1 VTPATRRRSI
11 ERRAAPYIAILGLAA
26 AVALR
31 VRIAGSA
38 GAGSETAAVWFAAAL
53 SAVALA
59 TYEPELRRRSIMR
72 ALGLGVLGA
81 AVLCVPAAIRH
92 AVLGGPLAATDGYS
106 AWAVF
111 VLIVAVAE
119 EALLRGSMFRAV
131 ERHGGSAAAIA
142 VTSVAFGLLHAPV
155 YGWAVVPLDIAV
167 GVWLGTLRAVSGTV
181 AAPAVAH
188 SLADLA
194 GWWLR

>member
-1 VTPATRRRSI
+1 VQRVIAI
-11 ERRAAPYIAILGLAA
+11 DRRATPYVAALGLAG

-31 VRIAGSA
+31 VQIAGSA
-38 GAGSETAAVWFAAAL
+38 GASSESAAVWFAAAL
-53 SAVALA
+53 GAVALA
-59 TYEPELRRRSIMR
+59 THEHPGGRPLTLRS
-72 ALGLGVLGA
+72 LGVGAVGA

-92 AVLGGPLAATDGYS
+92 AVLGGPLATTDGY
-106 AWAVF
+106 ATWAVLV
-111 VLIVAVAE
+111 VLVAVAE
-119 EALLRGSMFRAV
+119 EALLRGSMYRAV
-131 ERHGGSAAAIA
+131 ERRAGPAAAIA
-142 VTSVAFGLLHAPV
+142 VTSAAFGLLHAPV

-167 GVWLGTLRAVSGTV
+167 GAWLGTLRAVTGGV